1 MYVHSL
7 IAPYRGLYSFVP
19 SYGFHLA
26 IKEIQ
31 TLDGCVLPTSASAIE
46 ELYDWSL
53 NFSDHNNPWSIFC
66 DLIGYSQDAYGQALS
81 DSSKYDDFLGYIE
94 LCKLANALSLFEN
107 HGHSQVCQW
116 IEMMHSSR
124 D

>member
-1 MYVHSL
+1 MCPFGGNRLYV
-7 IAPYRGLYSFVP
+7 
-19 SYGFHLA
+19 FHLE
-26 IKEIQ
+26 KQELQ
-31 TLDGCVLPTSASAIE
+31 TFDGCVLPALASSIE

-107 HGHSQVCQW
+107 HGHHQICQW
-116 IEMMHSSR
+116 IEMMHTSR